1 MDNKETLISYYEPS
15 SSVSESIRSLYT
27 NIRFLNVNKKC
38 QAITVTSSIPGDGK
52 TFIAANLAAITAASN
67 KKTLIID
74 CDMRRSMIAQTFG
87 IKTKEGLS
95 DLLLNKDLRLADISF
110 NKTEINNL
118 FAITNVISPPNPAE
132 LLEGQAMDK
141 LMAFA
146 RQEFEVIYLDTPPI
160 LSVTD
165 ALIVGQ
171 KTDGIILV
179 ATLNQTPKPSLER
192 ACDIFKGAGIN
203 IFGTVLNKDNVS
215 LHHKYSHYYTRK

>member
-1 MDNKETLISYYEPS
+1 MYHKETLVSYHDPR

-52 TFIAANLAAITAASN
+52 TFIAANLAVITAASN

-74 CDMRRSMIAQTFG
+74 CDMRRSMVSKIFG
-87 IKTKEGLS
+87 IKAKEGLS
-95 DLLLNKDLRLADISF
+95 ELLLNKDLCLADISF

-118 FAITNVISPPNPAE
+118 FAITNVMLPPNPAE
-132 LLEGQAMDK
+132 MLAGQAMDK
-141 LMAFA
+141 LIAIA
-146 RQEFEVIYLDTPPI
+146 RQEFEVIYFDTPPI

-165 ALIVGQ
+165 AVIVAQ

-192 ACDIFKGAGIN
+192 AYDIFKGAGIN
-203 IFGTVLNKDNVS
+203 ILGTVLNKDNVS
-215 LHHKYSHYYTRK
+215 LHHRYSHYYNTK